1 VSENSKN
8 GRNSG
13 KSGRDS
19 RSQTGT
25 NIRTAELADLAELVR
40 IYNHYVENTAV
51 TFDTMAYTPDAR
63 RTWLN
68 SFRHEGPYRLLV
80 AENDGHL
87 LGYAS
92 SSRFKSRPAYNTSVE
107 TSIYLQ
113 PEVQGNGIGTA
124 LYSRLLDELCTDEA
138 LHRAYGG
145 IALPNDASV
154 ALHEKLGFVLAGT
167 YREVGYKF
175 GEFWDV
181 AWYEKNLSG

>member
-1 VSENSKN
+1 MSENSKN

-19 RSQTGT
+19 RSRAGT

-92 SSRFKSRPAYNTSVE
+92 SSRFNRDLPRSGLQVRRVLGRSLVREGPVPLVLSQEVMVE
-107 TSIYLQ
+107 
-113 PEVQGNGIGTA
+113 
-124 LYSRLLDELCTDEA
+124 
-138 LHRAYGG
+138 
-145 IALPNDASV
+145 
-154 ALHEKLGFVLAGT
+154 
-167 YREVGYKF
+167 
-175 GEFWDV
+175 
-181 AWYEKNLSG
+181 